1 MIKNTDNLNQ
11 YKNERFL
18 NFYKKYEK
26 EITPYIG
33 KYEKTR
39 IIYAILFTILAI
51 LSTVLF
57 ERIILLD
64 FSLGTIISMGL
75 FDFCVIC
82 LIYDKINFKFKNKIK
97 QTFIPKII
105 QTLGEIHWNTD
116 ETIISDSIIEKSKLF
131 ESYNVRSN
139 DDTFEGKYNG
149 IEFKVSET
157 NLSYESGS
165 GDDRTVSTVF
175 NGILILIDL
184 NKETKAHTIIETK
197 VETIKKTIKEISL
210 SVLILWFSILLIWN
224 GINTKNITAL
234 VGGIFFPL
242 VIILCII
249 QNRLSKKQ
257 MMSMKL
263 EDSDFNKKYIV
274 KTEDQVEGR
283 YLITTGF
290 MDRFKNLQTAFGTK
304 NIKCAFFD
312 NKIMFALHT
321 NKDFFELSGGLFHS
335 LKHPKR
341 VKSFYEET
349 TAIYDIIDYFK
360 LDEKTG
366 L

>member
-1 MIKNTDNLNQ
+1 MIKNTDNLNK
-11 YKNERFL
+11 YKNEKFL

-82 LIYDKINFKFKNKIK
+82 LIYDKINDKFKNKIK

-105 QTLGEIHWNTD
+105 QTIGEIHWNTGN
-116 ETIISDSIIEKSKLF
+116 TIISDTILEKSKLF
-131 ESYNVRSN
+131 GDYNIRSN

-165 GDDRTVSTVF
+165 GDKRTVSTV
-175 NGILILIDL
+175 
-184 NKETKAHTIIETK
+184 
-197 VETIKKTIKEISL
+197 
-210 SVLILWFSILLIWN
+210 
-224 GINTKNITAL
+224 
-234 VGGIFFPL
+234 
-242 VIILCII
+242 
-249 QNRLSKKQ
+249 
-257 MMSMKL
+257 
-263 EDSDFNKKYIV
+263 
-274 KTEDQVEGR
+274 
-283 YLITTGF
+283 
-290 MDRFKNLQTAFGTK
+290 FKNLQTAFGTK

>member
-1 MIKNTDNLNQ
+1 MIKNTDNLNK
-11 YKNERFL
+11 YKNEKFL

-39 IIYAILFTILAI
+39 IKYAILFTILAI

-57 ERIILLD
+57 ERFIILD
-64 FSLGTIISMGL
+64 FSLGAIISMGL

-82 LIYDKINFKFKNKIK
+82 IIYDKINSKLKNKIK

-105 QTLGEIHWNTD
+105 QTIGEIHWNTGN
-116 ETIISDSIIEKSKLF
+116 TIISDTILEKSKLF
-131 ESYNVRSN
+131 GDYNRRSN

-165 GDDRTVSTVF
+165 GDKRTVSTVF
-175 NGILILIDL
+175 NGIIILIDS

-197 VETIKKTIKEISL
+197 VKAIQKIIKKISL
-210 SVLILWFSILLIWN
+210 SVLILWFSILSIGN
-224 GINTKNITAL
+224 GIHTNNITAL
-234 VGGIFFPL
+234 VVGIVLPL
-242 VIILCII
+242 VIILFIFPK
-249 QNRLSKKQ
+249 NQ

-274 KTEDQVEGR
+274 TTEDQIEGR

-312 NKIMFALHT
+312 NKVMFALHT
-321 NKDFFELSGGLFHS
+321 NKDFFELSEGLFHS

>member
-1 MIKNTDNLNQ
+1 MIKNTDNLNK
-11 YKNERFL
+11 YKNEKFL

-26 EITPYIG
+26 EITPYIE

-39 IIYAILFTILAI
+39 ITYAILFTILAI

-57 ERIILLD
+57 ERFILLD
-64 FSLGTIISMGL
+64 FSLGAIISMGL
-75 FDFCVIC
+75 FDFFAIC
-82 LIYDKINFKFKNKIK
+82 IIYDKLNFKLKNKIK

-105 QTLGEIHWNTD
+105 QTIGEIHWNTD
-116 ETIISDSIIEKSKLF
+116 ETIISDTILEKSKLF
-131 ESYNVRSN
+131 GDYNIRSN

-165 GDDRTVSTVF
+165 GDDHTVSNVF
-175 NGILILIDL
+175 KGIIILINS
-184 NKETKAHTIIETK
+184 NKEIKAHTKIQPK
-197 VETIKKTIKEISL
+197 MDKKTEIICTLLLVFLWGSLLYYAISSESYFISCIFLFSGTISIISL
-210 SVLILWFSILLIWN
+210 FSHSN
-224 GINTKNITAL
+224 KEMN
-234 VGGIFFPL
+234 
-242 VIILCII
+242 
-249 QNRLSKKQ
+249 
-257 MMSMKL
+257 L
-263 EDSDFNKKYIV
+263 EDPDFNKKYIV
-274 KTEDQVEGR
+274 TTEDQVEGR

-304 NIKCAFFD
+304 NIECAFFD
-312 NKIMFALHT
+312 NQIMFALHT

-335 LKHPKR
+335 LKHPKQ

>member
-1 MIKNTDNLNQ
+1 MIKNTDNLNK
-11 YKNERFL
+11 YKNEKFL

-39 IIYAILFTILAI
+39 IKYAILFTILAI

-57 ERIILLD
+57 ERFIILD
-64 FSLGTIISMGL
+64 FSLGAIISMGL

-82 LIYDKINFKFKNKIK
+82 IIYDKLNSKLKNKIK

-116 ETIISDSIIEKSKLF
+116 ETIISDTILEKSKLF
-131 ESYNVRSN
+131 GDYNRRSN

-165 GDDRTVSTVF
+165 GDKRTVSTVF
-175 NGILILIDL
+175 NGIIILIDS

-197 VETIKKTIKEISL
+197 VKAIQKIIKKISL
-210 SVLILWFSILLIWN
+210 SVLILWFSILSIGN
-224 GINTKNITAL
+224 GIHTNNITAL
-234 VGGIFFPL
+234 VVGIVLPL
-242 VIILCII
+242 VIILFIFPK
-249 QNRLSKKQ
+249 NQ

-274 KTEDQVEGR
+274 TTEDQIEGR

-321 NKDFFELSGGLFHS
+321 NKDFFELSDGLFHS

>member
-1 MIKNTDNLNQ
+1 MIKNTDNLNK
-11 YKNERFL
+11 YKNEKFL

-39 IIYAILFTILAI
+39 IKYAILFTILAI

-57 ERIILLD
+57 ERFIILD
-64 FSLGTIISMGL
+64 FSLGAIISMGL

-82 LIYDKINFKFKNKIK
+82 IIYDKLNSKLKNKIK

-105 QTLGEIHWNTD
+105 QTLGEIHWNTGN
-116 ETIISDSIIEKSKLF
+116 TIISDTILEKSKLF
-131 ESYNVRSN
+131 GDYNIRSN

-165 GDDRTVSTVF
+165 GDKRTVSTVF
-175 NGILILIDL
+175 NGIIILIDS

-197 VETIKKTIKEISL
+197 VKAIQKIIKKISL
-210 SVLILWFSILLIWN
+210 SVLILWFSILSIGN
-224 GINTKNITAL
+224 GIHTNNITAL
-234 VGGIFFPL
+234 VVGIVLPL
-242 VIILCII
+242 VIILFIFPK
-249 QNRLSKKQ
+249 NQ

-274 KTEDQVEGR
+274 TTEDQIEGR

-312 NKIMFALHT
+312 NKVMFALHT
-321 NKDFFELSGGLFHS
+321 NKDFFELSEGLFHS

>member
-1 MIKNTDNLNQ
+1 MIKNTDNLNK
-11 YKNERFL
+11 YKNEKFL

-26 EITPYIG
+26 EITPYIE

-39 IIYAILFTILAI
+39 IKYAILFTILAI

-57 ERIILLD
+57 ERITLLD
-64 FSLGTIISMGL
+64 FSLGAIISMGL

-82 LIYDKINFKFKNKIK
+82 IIYDKINSKLKNKIK

-116 ETIISDSIIEKSKLF
+116 ETIISDTIIEKSKLF

-165 GDDRTVSTVF
+165 GDKRTVSTVF
-175 NGILILIDL
+175 NGIIILIDS
-184 NKETKAHTIIETK
+184 NKETKVKAIQ
-197 VETIKKTIKEISL
+197 KTIKEISL
-210 SVLILWFSILLIWN
+210 SVLILWFSILSIGN
-224 GINTKNITAL
+224 GIHTNNITAL
-234 VGGIFFPL
+234 VVGIVLPL
-242 VIILCII
+242 VIILFIFPK
-249 QNRLSKKQ
+249 NQ

-274 KTEDQVEGR
+274 TTEDQIEGR

-304 NIKCAFFD
+304 NIECAFFD
-312 NKIMFALHT
+312 NQIMFALHT

-335 LKHPKR
+335 LKHPKQ

>member
-1 MIKNTDNLNQ
+1 MIKNTDNLNK
-11 YKNERFL
+11 YKNEKFL

-26 EITPYIG
+26 EITPYIE

-57 ERIILLD
+57 ERFIILD
-64 FSLGTIISMGL
+64 FSLGAIISIGL
-75 FDFCVIC
+75 FDFFAIC
-82 LIYDKINFKFKNKIK
+82 IIYDKLNSKLKNKIK

-105 QTLGEIHWNTD
+105 QTIGEIHWNTGN
-116 ETIISDSIIEKSKLF
+116 TIISDTILEKSKLF
-131 ESYNVRSN
+131 GGYNIRSN

-165 GDDRTVSTVF
+165 GDKRTVSTVF
-175 NGILILIDL
+175 NGIIILIDS

-197 VETIKKTIKEISL
+197 VKAIQKIIKEISL
-210 SVLILWFSILLIWN
+210 SVLILWFSILSIVN
-224 GINTKNITAL
+224 GIHTNNITAL
-234 VGGIFFPL
+234 VVGIVLPL
-242 VIILCII
+242 VIILFIFPK
-249 QNRLSKKQ
+249 NQ

-274 KTEDQVEGR
+274 KTEDQIEGR

>member
-1 MIKNTDNLNQ
+1 MIKNTDNLNK
-11 YKNERFL
+11 YKNEKFL

-26 EITPYIG
+26 EITPYIE

-39 IIYAILFTILAI
+39 IKYAILFTILAI

-57 ERIILLD
+57 ERFIILD
-64 FSLGTIISMGL
+64 FSLGAIISMGL

-82 LIYDKINFKFKNKIK
+82 IIYDKINSKLKNKIK

-105 QTLGEIHWNTD
+105 QTIGEIHWNTGN
-116 ETIISDSIIEKSKLF
+116 TIISDTIIEKSKLF

-157 NLSYESGS
+157 NLSSESGS
-165 GDDRTVSTVF
+165 GDDHRVSTVF
-175 NGILILIDL
+175 NGILILIDS
-184 NKETKAHTIIETK
+184 NKETKAHTIIETR

-210 SVLILWFSILLIWN
+210 SVLILWISILSIGN
-224 GINTKNITAL
+224 GIHTNNITAL
-234 VGGIFFPL
+234 VVGIVLPL
-242 VIILCII
+242 VIILFIFPK
-249 QNRLSKKQ
+249 NQ
-257 MMSMKL
+257 MMSMNL
-263 EDSDFNKKYIV
+263 EDPDFNKKYIV
-274 KTEDQVEGR
+274 TTEDQVEGR

>member
-1 MIKNTDNLNQ
+1 MIKNTDNLNK
-11 YKNERFL
+11 YKNEKFL

-26 EITPYIG
+26 EITPYIE

-39 IIYAILFTILAI
+39 IKYAILFTILAI

-57 ERIILLD
+57 ERFIILD
-64 FSLGTIISMGL
+64 FSLGAIISMGL

-82 LIYDKINFKFKNKIK
+82 IIYDKLNSKLKNKIK

-105 QTLGEIHWNTD
+105 QTIGEIHWNTD
-116 ETIISDSIIEKSKLF
+116 ETIISDTILEKSKLF
-131 ESYNVRSN
+131 GDYNIRSN

-165 GDDRTVSTVF
+165 GDKRTVSTVF
-175 NGILILIDL
+175 NGIIILIDS

-197 VETIKKTIKEISL
+197 VKAIQKIIKKISL
-210 SVLILWFSILLIWN
+210 SVLILWFSILSIGN
-224 GINTKNITAL
+224 GIHTNNITAL
-234 VGGIFFPL
+234 VVGIVLPL
-242 VIILCII
+242 VIILFIFPK
-249 QNRLSKKQ
+249 NQ

-274 KTEDQVEGR
+274 TTEDQIEGR

-312 NKIMFALHT
+312 NKVMFALHT
-321 NKDFFELSGGLFHS
+321 NKDFFELSEGLFHS

>member
-1 MIKNTDNLNQ
+1 MIKNTDNLNK
-11 YKNERFL
+11 YKNEKFL

-26 EITPYIG
+26 EITPYIE

-39 IIYAILFTILAI
+39 IKYAILFTILAI

-57 ERIILLD
+57 ERITLLD
-64 FSLGTIISMGL
+64 FSLGAIISMGL

-82 LIYDKINFKFKNKIK
+82 IIYDKINSKLKNKIK

-116 ETIISDSIIEKSKLF
+116 ETIISDTIIEKSKLF

-165 GDDRTVSTVF
+165 GDKRTVSTVF
-175 NGILILIDL
+175 NGIIILIDS

-197 VETIKKTIKEISL
+197 VKAIQKIIKEISL
-210 SVLILWFSILLIWN
+210 SVLILWFSILSIGN
-224 GINTKNITAL
+224 GIHTNNITAL
-234 VGGIFFPL
+234 VVGIVLPL
-242 VIILCII
+242 VIILFIFPK
-249 QNRLSKKQ
+249 NQ

-274 KTEDQVEGR
+274 TTEDQIEGR

-304 NIKCAFFD
+304 NIECAFFD
-312 NKIMFALHT
+312 NQIMFALHT

-335 LKHPKR
+335 LKHPKQ

>member
-1 MIKNTDNLNQ
+1 MIKNTDNLNK
-11 YKNERFL
+11 YKNEKFL

-39 IIYAILFTILAI
+39 IKYAILFTILAI

-57 ERIILLD
+57 ERFIILD
-64 FSLGTIISMGL
+64 FSLGAIISMGL

-82 LIYDKINFKFKNKIK
+82 IIYDKLNSKLKNKIT

-116 ETIISDSIIEKSKLF
+116 ETIISDTILEKSKLF
-131 ESYNVRSN
+131 GDYNIRSN

-165 GDDRTVSTVF
+165 GDKRTVSTVF
-175 NGILILIDL
+175 NGIIILIDS

-197 VETIKKTIKEISL
+197 VKAIQKIIKKISL
-210 SVLILWFSILLIWN
+210 SVLILWFSILSIGN
-224 GINTKNITAL
+224 GIHTNNITAL
-234 VGGIFFPL
+234 VVGIVLPL
-242 VIILCII
+242 VIILFIFPK
-249 QNRLSKKQ
+249 NQ

-274 KTEDQVEGR
+274 TTEDQIEGR

-312 NKIMFALHT
+312 NKVMFALHT
-321 NKDFFELSGGLFHS
+321 NKDFFELSEGLFHS

>member
-1 MIKNTDNLNQ
+1 MIKNTDNLNK
-11 YKNERFL
+11 YKNEKFL

-39 IIYAILFTILAI
+39 IKYAILFTILAI

-57 ERIILLD
+57 ERFIILD
-64 FSLGTIISMGL
+64 FSLGAIISMGL

-82 LIYDKINFKFKNKIK
+82 IIYDKINSKLKNKIK

-105 QTLGEIHWNTD
+105 QTIGEIHWNTGN
-116 ETIISDSIIEKSKLF
+116 TIISDTILEKSKLF
-131 ESYNVRSN
+131 GDYNRRSN

-165 GDDRTVSTVF
+165 GDKRTVSTVF
-175 NGILILIDL
+175 NGIIILIDS

-197 VETIKKTIKEISL
+197 VKAIQKIIKKISL
-210 SVLILWFSILLIWN
+210 SVLILWFSILSIGN
-224 GINTKNITAL
+224 GIHTNNITAL
-234 VGGIFFPL
+234 VVGIVLPL
-242 VIILCII
+242 VIILFIFPK
-249 QNRLSKKQ
+249 NQ

-274 KTEDQVEGR
+274 TTEDQIKGR

-312 NKIMFALHT
+312 NKVMFALHT
-321 NKDFFELSGGLFHS
+321 NKDFFELSEGLFHS

>member
-1 MIKNTDNLNQ
+1 MIKNTDNLNK
-11 YKNERFL
+11 YKNEKFL

-39 IIYAILFTILAI
+39 IKYAILFTILAI

-57 ERIILLD
+57 ERFIILD
-64 FSLGTIISMGL
+64 FSLGAIISMGL

-82 LIYDKINFKFKNKIK
+82 IIYDKINSKLKNKIK

-105 QTLGEIHWNTD
+105 QTLGEIHWNTGN
-116 ETIISDSIIEKSKLF
+116 TIISDTILEKSKLF

-165 GDDRTVSTVF
+165 GDKRTVSTVF
-175 NGILILIDL
+175 NGIIVLIDS

-197 VETIKKTIKEISL
+197 VKAIQKIIKEISL
-210 SVLILWFSILLIWN
+210 SVLLLWFSILSIGN
-224 GINTKNITAL
+224 GIHTNNITAL
-234 VGGIFFPL
+234 VVGIVLPL
-242 VIILCII
+242 VIILFIFPK
-249 QNRLSKKQ
+249 NQ
-257 MMSMKL
+257 MMRMKL

-274 KTEDQVEGR
+274 TTEDQIEGR

>member
-1 MIKNTDNLNQ
+1 MIKNTDNLNK
-11 YKNERFL
+11 YKNEKFL

-57 ERIILLD
+57 ERFIILD
-64 FSLGTIISMGL
+64 FSLGAIISMGL

-82 LIYDKINFKFKNKIK
+82 IIYDKINSKLKNKIK

-105 QTLGEIHWNTD
+105 QTIGEIHWNTGN
-116 ETIISDSIIEKSKLF
+116 TIISDTIIEKSKLF

-157 NLSYESGS
+157 KLSYESGS
-165 GDDRTVSTVF
+165 GDKRTVSTVF
-175 NGILILIDL
+175 NGIIILIDS

-197 VETIKKTIKEISL
+197 VKAIQKIIKEISL
-210 SVLILWFSILLIWN
+210 SVLILWFSILSIGN
-224 GINTKNITAL
+224 GIHTNNITAL
-234 VGGIFFPL
+234 VVGIVLPL
-242 VIILCII
+242 VIILFIFPK
-249 QNRLSKKQ
+249 NQ

-274 KTEDQVEGR
+274 TTEDQIEGR

-335 LKHPKR
+335 LKHPKQ

-349 TAIYDIIDYFK
+349 TTIYDIIDYFK

>member
-1 MIKNTDNLNQ
+1 MIKNTDNLHK
-11 YKNERFL
+11 YKNEKFL

-39 IIYAILFTILAI
+39 IKYAILFTILAI

-57 ERIILLD
+57 ERFIILD
-64 FSLGTIISMGL
+64 FSLGAIISMGL

-82 LIYDKINFKFKNKIK
+82 IIYDKINSKLKNKIK

-105 QTLGEIHWNTD
+105 QTIGEIHWNTGN
-116 ETIISDSIIEKSKLF
+116 TIISDTILEKSKLF
-131 ESYNVRSN
+131 GDYNIRSN

-165 GDDRTVSTVF
+165 GDKRTVSTVF
-175 NGILILIDL
+175 NGIIILIDS

-197 VETIKKTIKEISL
+197 VKAIQKIIKKISL
-210 SVLILWFSILLIWN
+210 SVLILWFSILSIGN
-224 GINTKNITAL
+224 GIHTNNITAL
-234 VGGIFFPL
+234 VVGIVLPL
-242 VIILCII
+242 VIILFIFPK
-249 QNRLSKKQ
+249 NQ

-274 KTEDQVEGR
+274 TTEDQIEGR

-312 NKIMFALHT
+312 NKVMFALHT
-321 NKDFFELSGGLFHS
+321 NKDFFELSEGLFHS

>member
-11 YKNERFL
+11 YKNEKFL

-57 ERIILLD
+57 ERFILLD
-64 FSLGTIISMGL
+64 FSLGAIISMGL

-82 LIYDKINFKFKNKIK
+82 IIYDKLNSKLKNKIK

-116 ETIISDSIIEKSKLF
+116 ETIISDTILEKSKLF
-131 ESYNVRSN
+131 GDYNIRSN
-139 DDTFEGKYNG
+139 DDAFEGKYNG
-149 IEFKVSET
+149 IEFNVSET
-157 NLSYESGS
+157 NLSYESDS
-165 GDDRTVSTVF
+165 GDNRTVSTVF
-175 NGILILIDL
+175 NGIIILIDS

-197 VETIKKTIKEISL
+197 VETIKKTIKKISL
-210 SVLILWFSILLIWN
+210 SVLLLWISILSIGN
-224 GINTKNITAL
+224 GIHTNNITAL
-234 VGGIFFPL
+234 VVGIVLPL
-242 VIILCII
+242 VIILFIFPK
-249 QNRLSKKQ
+249 NQ
-257 MMSMKL
+257 MMRMKL
-263 EDSDFNKKYIV
+263 EDTDFNKKYIV
-274 KTEDQVEGR
+274 TTEDQVEGR

-304 NIKCAFFD
+304 NVKCAFFG

>member
-1 MIKNTDNLNQ
+1 MIKNTDNLNK
-11 YKNERFL
+11 YKNEKFL

-39 IIYAILFTILAI
+39 IKYAILFTILAI

-57 ERIILLD
+57 ERFIILD
-64 FSLGTIISMGL
+64 FSLGAIISMGL

-82 LIYDKINFKFKNKIK
+82 IIYDKINSKLKNKIK

-105 QTLGEIHWNTD
+105 QTIGEIHWNTGN
-116 ETIISDSIIEKSKLF
+116 TIISDTILEKSKLF
-131 ESYNVRSN
+131 GDYNIRSN

-165 GDDRTVSTVF
+165 GDKRTVSTVF
-175 NGILILIDL
+175 NGIIILIDS

-197 VETIKKTIKEISL
+197 VKAIQKIIKKISL
-210 SVLILWFSILLIWN
+210 SVLILWFSILSIGN
-224 GINTKNITAL
+224 GIHTNNITAL
-234 VGGIFFPL
+234 VVGIVLPL
-242 VIILCII
+242 VIILFIFPK
-249 QNRLSKKQ
+249 NQ

-274 KTEDQVEGR
+274 TTEDQIEGR

-312 NKIMFALHT
+312 NKVMFALHT
-321 NKDFFELSGGLFHS
+321 NKDFFELSEGLFHS

>member
-1 MIKNTDNLNQ
+1 MIKNTDNLNK
-11 YKNERFL
+11 YKNEKFL

-26 EITPYIG
+26 EITPYIE
-33 KYEKTR
+33 KYEKER
-39 IIYAILFTILAI
+39 IKEICKLIILPTIIILILA
-51 LSTVLF
+51 LYQFNTVLA
-57 ERIILLD
+57 IA
-64 FSLGTIISMGL
+64 
-75 FDFCVIC
+75 
-82 LIYDKINFKFKNKIK
+82 IYGGFFIFRYFKNKYFCGNK
-97 QTFIPKII
+97 KFKSLVKKDLLPKILESLEGI
-105 QTLGEIHWNTD
+105 SWCSGKETISD
-116 ETIISDSIIEKSKLF
+116 ETIRKSQLF
-131 ESYNVRSN
+131 GSYNIREN
-139 DDTFEGKYNG
+139 DDAFTGEYKGVT
-149 IEFKVSET
+149 FKVSET

-165 GDDRTVSTVF
+165 GDDHTVSNVF
-175 NGILILIDL
+175 KGIIILIDS
-184 NKETKAHTIIETK
+184 NKEIKAHTKIQPK
-197 VETIKKTIKEISL
+197 MDKKTEIICTLLLVFLWGSLLYYAISSESYFISCIFLFSGTISIISL
-210 SVLILWFSILLIWN
+210 FSHSN
-224 GINTKNITAL
+224 KEMN
-234 VGGIFFPL
+234 
-242 VIILCII
+242 
-249 QNRLSKKQ
+249 
-257 MMSMKL
+257 L
-263 EDSDFNKKYIV
+263 EDPDFNKKYIV
-274 KTEDQVEGR
+274 TTEDQIEGR

>member
-1 MIKNTDNLNQ
+1 MIKNTDNLNK
-11 YKNERFL
+11 YKNEKFL

-26 EITPYIG
+26 EITPYIE

-39 IIYAILFTILAI
+39 IKYAILFTILAI

-57 ERIILLD
+57 EGFIILD
-64 FSLGTIISMGL
+64 FSLGTIISVGL
-75 FDFCVIC
+75 FDFFAIC
-82 LIYDKINFKFKNKIK
+82 IIYNKLNFKLKNKIK

-105 QTLGEIHWNTD
+105 QTIGEIHWNTGN
-116 ETIISDSIIEKSKLF
+116 TIISDTILEKSKLF
-131 ESYNVRSN
+131 GSYNIRSN

-157 NLSYESGS
+157 KLSYESDS
-165 GDDRTVSTVF
+165 GDKRTVSTVF
-175 NGILILIDL
+175 NGIIILIDS

-197 VETIKKTIKEISL
+197 VKAIQKIIKKISL
-210 SVLILWFSILLIWN
+210 SVLLLWFSILSIGN
-224 GINTKNITAL
+224 GIHTNNITAL
-234 VGGIFFPL
+234 VVGIVLPL
-242 VIILCII
+242 VIILFIFPK
-249 QNRLSKKQ
+249 NQ

-274 KTEDQVEGR
+274 KTEDQIEGR